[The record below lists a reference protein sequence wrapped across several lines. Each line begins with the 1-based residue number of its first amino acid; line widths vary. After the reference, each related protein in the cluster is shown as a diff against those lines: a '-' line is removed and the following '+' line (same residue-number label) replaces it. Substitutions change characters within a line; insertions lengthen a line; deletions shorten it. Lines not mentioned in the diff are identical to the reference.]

1 MHALCIDLVYHRD
14 CCRELRP
21 LMQCV
26 CTCGAVDNRSQRFGY
41 DIVALPTSLLCSHRC
56 YKCRDS
62 CSPPV
67 RRDVVARPLRNADK
81 IAVKSLLPGECILGG
96 KGQKSE

>member
-62 CSPPV
+62 CSLLCV
-67 RRDVVARPLRNADK
+67 GMWWRDL
-81 IAVKSLLPGECILGG
+81 
-96 KGQKSE
+96 SEMLIKLQ

>member
-1 MHALCIDLVYHRD
+1 MHALYIDLVYRRD
-14 CCRELRP
+14 CCRESRP

-56 YKCRDS
+56 YKCTDS
-62 CSPPV
+62 CCLLCV
-67 RRDVVARPLRNADK
+67 GMWRRDL
-81 IAVKSLLPGECILGG
+81 
-96 KGQKSE
+96 SEMLIKLQ